1 MTRLF
6 NIGQGLLSQYFE
18 FSDVNWE
25 RVLGEEVPMLD
36 LDAKEGLFKKLSK
49 LFK

>member
-1 MTRLF
+1 M
-6 NIGQGLLSQYFE
+6 NICR
-18 FSDVNWE
+18 

-36 LDAKEGLFKKLSK
+36 LDAKEGFFKKLSK